1 MTPARPNTTS
11 FALLGLLSIAPM
23 SGYDL
28 HQAVARS
35 IAHFWPVSKTQV
47 YAELARL
54 EPLGLIEGTDVP
66 QERLPDKRVFRL
78 SPAGEEALDDWLDNG
93 EPDRMQLRVGF
104 LVKAMLGHRRP
115 PGATEALLEEVA
127 RGARSEADSFATF
140 DQLLAE
146 GPDTHYARI
155 AVLFGQ
161 KIAGSIAEWADEA
174 KDLLP
179 ARQHRIDPRR
189 PNPRRGPQ
197 LLLSGPDA
205 GSAGR

>member
-1 MTPARPNTTS
+1 MTERLTTTS
-11 FALLGLLSIAPM
+11 YTLLGLLSISPM

-78 SPAGEEALDDWLDNG
+78 APAGEEALDEWLSDSPV
-93 EPDRMQLRVGF
+93 EAVQMRIPF
-104 LVKAMLGHRRP
+104 LIKTLLGHRRSP
-115 PGATEALLEEVA
+115 KETRRLLEGVRA
-127 RGARSEADSFATF
+127 GAEGEAAKFAQF
-140 DQLLAE
+140 DELLA
-146 GPDTHYARI
+146 GAPDTAYARVT
-155 AVLFGQ
+155 VLFGK
-161 KIAGSIAEWADEA
+161 KIAEAIASWAEEA
-174 KDLLP
+174 TGLLP
-179 ARQHRIDPRR
+179 EREHRIDPRR
-189 PNPRRGPQ
+189 RAPKNAPE

-205 GSAGR
+205 ARVGR